1 MVGDECMERRFN
13 SDEERIDCLLKS
25 CRNFAETVQLL
36 QEAYEKEKEENK
48 ELRAEKKVLLAR
60 IAELE
65 EEENITHES
74 I

>member
-1 MVGDECMERRFN
+1 MVGDELMERQFN

-48 ELRAEKKVLLAR
+48 ELRSEKR
-60 IAELE
+60 CF
-65 EEENITHES
+65 
-74 I
+74 